1 MGPLPSRERQ
11 GASGSLLKP
20 AIFASLRWSFSFY
33 TCFSLWP
40 LLSNPRA
47 GGPAGSGPQFPPLE
61 VQKVGLHDL
70 PGTRTRLSSVTWG
83 MVGLPGDKDVCV
95 PPPRLGRDRPS
106 QMCASPLSHQ
116 LLRLGPLLRS
126 SPPPPRVAGPQ
137 QAGRQGRD
145 LRESGLMRNLP
156 LHSFWTVPSIV
167 PG

>member
-20 AIFASLRWSFSFY
+20 AIFASLRWSFF
-33 TCFSLWP
+33 LLHLLLLVA

-70 PGTRTRLSSVTWG
+70 PGTRPRLSSVTWG
-83 MVGLPGDKDVCV
+83 MVGLPRDKDVCV

-106 QMCASPLSHQ
+106 QMCTSPLNHQ

-126 SPPPPRVAGPQ
+126 SPPPPQGCWAT
-137 QAGRQGRD
+137 AGRQAGK
-145 LRESGLMRNLP
+145 GP
-156 LHSFWTVPSIV
+156 
-167 PG
+167 